1 MLSFPVP
8 SKVPWGL
15 VAGPWARGERSGP
28 RTVSP
33 SLWPGLG
40 PPGHASP
47 PVFRWLPS
55 STRPTAVVPAWPQ
68 TPVLTPALPFGSPP
82 ALLAPLRPLP
92 LCPPFTKAQLLRRC
106 SEPDPAAPHTF
117 HPSVWMLTRASRGTG
132 SGQPPGAAPAG
143 AACPPCAR
151 PPLSLSVSS
160 LRPPCPLSLVLSLC
174 VPVCVCFLSLSLTTE
189 TGLIPSSSKW
199 PHRGGDASGWDL

>member
-8 SKVPWGL
+8 SKVPRGL

-40 PPGHASP
+40 AARPCLPACLQMASFFNPPYC
-47 PVFRWLPS
+47 RCPS
-55 STRPTAVVPAWPQ
+55 LAPDTCAHSR
-68 TPVLTPALPFGSPP
+68 PALRVTSCP
-82 ALLAPLRPLP
+82 P

-132 SGQPPGAAPAG
+132 SGQPPGAAPRG
-143 AACPPCAR
+143 
-151 PPLSLSVSS
+151 SS
-160 LRPPCPLSLVLSLC
+160 LPTLCPAPSVPLCFLPSASLSLC